1 MIRAENSIIDCVDA
15 GAGPA
20 LLFLP
25 GSYSTPAAW
34 RPMQRLLPAGYR
46 QVGTSLLGYGGS
58 SETRTAEDT
67 GIAHEVHLVETL
79 ARQVGVPLHLVGH
92 SYGATV
98 ALAAAIAGRV
108 QVASLTLFEAGPLA
122 LMREQGHEDLYQA
135 MLRMSLDFAAAVAQG
150 ERDAPRRIIDYWG
163 GDGSFAAMPDAVQ
176 GYCRQTAASNVLD
189 WRSVFGFGV
198 TLADLGR
205 LRMPVL
211 LVRGANANPA
221 MLALTDALRSGIAHA
236 RCEVVAGAGHFL
248 IGSHP
253 AECAGVLSSF
263 LAEVA

>member
-1 MIRAENSIIDCVDA
+1 MPDKNSSIDCVET
-15 GAGPA
+15 GSGPA
-20 LLFLP
+20 LLFVP

-34 RPMQRLLPAGYR
+34 RPLQRLLPAGYR

-58 SETRTAEDT
+58 SETRTPEDP
-67 GIAHEVHLVETL
+67 GIDHEVRLVETL
-79 ARQVGVPLHLVGH
+79 ARQLAVPLHLVGH
-92 SYGATV
+92 SFGGTV
-98 ALAAAIAGRV
+98 ALAAALAGRV
-108 QVASLTLFEAGPLA
+108 QVASLALFEANPLA
-122 LMREQGHEDLYQA
+122 LMREHGRDDLYQA
-135 MLRMSLDFAAAVAQG
+135 TLRMSQDFEAAVAQG
-150 ERDAPRRIIDYWG
+150 EYDAPLRIIDFWG

-189 WRSVFGFGV
+189 WHTAFGFGV

-221 MLALTDALRSGIAHA
+221 MVAITDALHSGLPHA
-236 RCEVVAGAGHFL
+236 RCEVVTGAGHFL
-248 IGSHP
+248 ISSHP
-253 AECAGVLSSF
+253 AQCAGLLASF